1 MQFAIDSIVLSSFI
15 QKCWYSEN
23 TVLKAFRL
31 WPSFIPRD
39 IKNLRADPTLREILH
54 VATQTD
60 TELKISVARIQFMF
74 SRNSAWRFILRIKAI
89 ANSPRCSKLVWK
101 VKRWQ
106 PKVSLLELRP
116 VCSDSLWQR
125 AHSKSFKVS
134 ELESGIRRTISQ
146 MSHLKHAFE
155 DCFLQNCSTF
165 EFSIFSLKSA

>member
-1 MQFAIDSIVLSSFI
+1 MQFAIESIVLSSFI

-31 WPSFIPRD
+31 WPSFFPRD

-60 TELKISVARIQFMF
+60 TELKISVARIQFIS
-74 SRNSAWRFILRIKAI
+74 SRNSAWRFILRLKAK

-106 PKVSLLELRP
+106 TKVCLLEFRL

-125 AHSKSFKVS
+125 AQSKSFKV
-134 ELESGIRRTISQ
+134 SGIRRTISQ
-146 MSHLKHAFE
+146 MSNLKHAFE
-155 DCFLQNCSTF
+155 DCFMQHCSTF